1 MVKGFKPPS
10 EKIPK
15 APAPRLSQRPVVEPG
30 RIPRSP
36 DLIRG
41 QGLGLSKGMGG
52 GGPGLPRGP
61 SMGGMGAG
69 RASSAGGGFSGGP
82 SSPPSSSSAA
92 PPPPDDA
99 ESDSGPNGNGG
110 SGIGFKRGGVVHANR
125 GAAKTSH
132 EKNTDVKRE
141 RLDDNK
147 KKTHKQLNSDPKVR
161 HW

>member
-36 DLIRG
+36 DLLPRAG
-41 QGLGLSKGMGG
+41 GSKGMGG

-61 SMGGMGAG
+61 STGGGLGARLSAGRPSMAGGGMGAG
-69 RASSAGGGFSGGP
+69 P
-82 SSPPSSSSAA
+82 STPPSAA

-99 ESDSGPNGNGG
+99 ESGPNGNGG
-110 SGIGFKRGGVVHANR
+110 SGIGFRKGGSVKA
-125 GAAKTSH
+125 
-132 EKNTDVKRE
+132 KNTDIKRE